1 MISHHPHQW
10 HLPAHSLPFGPF
22 TPKGPGGPLR
32 PGRPLAPACPG
43 KPFSP
48 GIPGGPGGPGF
59 PGKPATPDSGLLKL
73 AANWASCS
81 VGAQQ
86 KDNDQPLDAKLAPR
100 CWIFPTSSS
109 GQLSREQD
117 ITPYNESHRDIR
129 SLISES
135 PEQLSLWRWSKST
148 CTWAQNESGWGETV
162 VMISLELLLLFIPLS
177 YNLRKLSRKKIILF
191 ISSNQQQKMYVHDV
205 KGLIL
210 ISCGSL
216 LDGICT

>member
-1 MISHHPHQW
+1 MPLFRLIYKISHHPEQW
-10 HLPAHSLPFGPF
+10 RLPTHSLPFGPF

-86 KDNDQPLDAKLAPR
+86 KDNDEPLNAKQAPR
-100 CWIFPTSSS
+100 RWIFPNSYQ
-109 GQLSREQD
+109 GNFKD
-117 ITPYNESHRDIR
+117 ITLYNESRHNIR
-129 SLISES
+129 RLISES
-135 PEQLSLWRWSKST
+135 PKQLSLMRWSKSS
-148 CTWAQNESGWGETV
+148 CTWAQSESEWGETV
-162 VMISLELLLLFIPLS
+162 VMISLELLLLFIPLP
-177 YNLRKLSRKKIILF
+177 
-191 ISSNQQQKMYVHDV
+191 
-205 KGLIL
+205 
-210 ISCGSL
+210 
-216 LDGICT
+216 